1 MTLIALIRHGATAW
15 NQEGRF
21 QGHADVPLSPEG
33 RAELRKLEPHPALR
47 GAVWLVSPRRRC
59 IETARLLGHE
69 PRPEPGLLETNW
81 GAYEGLT
88 RAATSGLSNRISARG
103 EAGLDFH
110 APGGE
115 SPRQVQ
121 QRLQQF
127 FARLAAEGPDFA
139 VGVTHKG
146 IIRATLSLAIGWDM
160 KDKPPM
166 KLKWRA
172 AHLFRLFPDGH
183 PKLEAPNLF
192 LGKRA

>member
-1 MTLIALIRHGATAW
+1 MTRIALIRHGATAW
-15 NQEGRF
+15 NDEGRF
-21 QGHADVPLSPEG
+21 QGSVDIPLSPAG
-33 RAELRKLEPHPALR
+33 RAELRNLEPPASLK
-47 GAVWLVSPRRRC
+47 GATWLASPLSRTMD
-59 IETARLLGHE
+59 TARLLGHE
-69 PRPEPGLLETNW
+69 PRPEPGLIETRW
-81 GAYEGLT
+81 GAWEGLT
-88 RAATSGLSNRISARG
+88 REATTGLSHRISARG

-115 SPRQVQ
+115 SPREVQ

-127 FARLAAEGPDFA
+127 FASLAANGPDFA

-160 KDKPPM
+160 VEKPPL

-172 AHLFRLFPDGH
+172 AHLFRVFPDGH

-192 LGKRA
+192 LGRR

>member
-1 MTLIALIRHGATAW
+1 MTRIALIRHGATAW
-15 NQEGRF
+15 NDEGRF
-21 QGHADVPLSPEG
+21 QGQADVPLSPAG
-33 RAELRKLEPHPALR
+33 RAELARLEPHPALQ
-47 GAVWLVSPRRRC
+47 GAVWLASPLQRT

-81 GAYEGLT
+81 GAWEGLT
-88 RAATSGLSNRISARG
+88 RAATKPLERRITARG
-103 EAGLDFH
+103 KAGREFS

-115 SPRQVQ
+115 SPREVQ

-127 FARLAAEGPDFA
+127 FARLATDGPDFA

-160 KDKPPM
+160 VDKPPM

-172 AHLFRLFPDGH
+172 AHLFRVFPDGH
-183 PKLEAPNLF
+183 VKLEAANLF
-192 LGKRA
+192 LRPRA

>member
-1 MTLIALIRHGATAW
+1 MTRLALIRHGATSW
-15 NQEGRF
+15 NTEGRF
-21 QGHADVPLSPEG
+21 QGRADIPLSPAG
-33 RAELRKLEPHPALR
+33 RAELRGLAPHPSLA
-47 GAVWLVSPRRRC
+47 GAVWLASPLRRC

-69 PRPEPGLLETNW
+69 PRPEPGLIETSW
-81 GAYEGLT
+81 GAWEGLT
-88 RAATSGLSNRISARG
+88 RTATTPLVLRITARG
-103 EAGLDFH
+103 KGGLDLH

-127 FARLAAEGPDFA
+127 FRTLAAQGPDFA

-146 IIRATLSLAIGWDM
+146 VIRAALALATGWDM

-172 AHLFRLFPDGH
+172 AHLFQILPDGRL
-183 PKLEAPNLF
+183 KLEAANLH
-192 LGKRA
+192 LPARG